1 VELSPAFLVRADAL
15 SAQGE
20 MPRNGF
26 RKGVKWMKIATS
38 EAVVPM
44 VAVHKVG

>member
-1 VELSPAFLVRADAL
+1 VIA
-15 SAQGE
+15 
-20 MPRNGF
+20 RNGF
-26 RKGVKWMKIATS
+26 REGVRWMKIATS